1 VQRVLRL
8 SLFVVLAVVFFGFA
22 ASQTY
27 GGVLK
32 AAMTTN
38 AATMDAHLSTTT
50 AVRQVAIY
58 LHETLVTF
66 DETYEVIPQLA
77 QDWEIS
83 EDRLVYTFRLR
94 PGLTF
99 HDGTEFD
106 ADDVKASVERYI
118 VASQGGT
125 RFGDVTSIEVLDPLT
140 IQFTLSTP
148 SPLLV
153 NLAQP
158 SPFLAIYPEWVIE
171 KYGDAGIAAEDAIGL
186 GPYRL
191 EEWRP
196 DVYTRLVRFDDYVV
210 DERFDTFTGFGGRR
224 IAHFDEVQLIPVP
237 EAASRVAGLQTGEF
251 DFIESVPITAVAQ
264 LEDAPGIDVAVL
276 RPKWA
281 VLVELNQGEPP
292 MDDVRF
298 RHAMV
303 RALDMD
309 QIMRAV
315 SFGMEEFYRLQPSIF
330 FPEQT
335 AWFTEAGAETYN
347 RPDREEAQRLLREV
361 GYNAEPIVY
370 LANRDFDWMYK
381 AVLAAAAQWQQ
392 VGINVQIEFMD
403 WPSQIQRAQSR
414 EGWHINQTGWS
425 PRLDPTQLFSSL
437 SCESVGAYN
446 YCNEEMDALL
456 DIVNRGVPQ
465 PERREAWEAIQQLV
479 WEDVAVIRFGDF
491 HEAEALK
498 TDVVGYVPFY
508 VTPRFW
514 NAHR

>member
-1 VQRVLRL
+1 VKQVLRAIL
-8 SLFVVLAVVFFGFA
+8 TLALLVLVTGTAV
-22 ASQTY
+22 SQDY

-77 QDWEIS
+77 QDWDIS

-94 PGLTF
+94 PGLRF
-99 HDGTEFD
+99 HDGSELD
-106 ADDVKASVERYI
+106 AEDVKASVDRY
-118 VASQGGT
+118 VSASQGGS
-125 RFGDVTSIEVLDPLT
+125 RFSDVAAIEVLDPLT
-140 IQFTLSTP
+140 IRFTLETP

-158 SPFLAIYPEWVIE
+158 SPFLAVYPKEIID
-171 KYGDAGIAAEDAIGL
+171 KYGDAGIAPEDAIGL

-191 EEWRP
+191 AEWRP
-196 DVYTRLVRFDDYVV
+196 DVYTRLVRFEDYVV
-210 DERFDTFTGFGGRR
+210 DERFEGATGFGGQR
-224 IAHFDEVQLIPVP
+224 IAYFDEVQLIPVP

-251 DFIESVPITAVAQ
+251 DFIESVPITAVTQ
-264 LEDAPGIDVAVL
+264 LEDASGIEVAVL
-276 RPKWA
+276 KPKWA

-298 RHAMV
+298 RQAMV
-303 RALDMD
+303 HALDMD

-315 SFGMEEFYRLQPSIF
+315 SFGREEFYRLQPSIF

-335 AWFTEAGAETYN
+335 AWYTEAGGASYN

-361 GYNAEPIVY
+361 GYNSEPIVY

-403 WPSQIQRAQSR
+403 WPSQIQRAQSLA
-414 EGWHINQTGWS
+414 GWHINQTGWS
-425 PRLDPTQLFSSL
+425 PRFDPTQLFSSL
-437 SCESVGAYN
+437 SCASVGSYN
-446 YCNEEMDALL
+446 YCNPEMDALL
-456 DIVNRGVPQ
+456 DVVNRGIPQ
-465 PERREAWEAIQQLV
+465 PERREAWESIQELV
-479 WEDVAVIRFGDF
+479 WDDVAIIRFGDF

-498 TDVVGYVPFY
+498 VELKNYAPFY

-514 NAHR
+514 NVYR